1 MIKTKVISG
10 LINPTGMD
18 TIGMNDTAFLLP
30 TASHEKC
37 RTISRI
43 KKKKKKKPLYQYIY
57 LSFLIHKIYQISFHI
72 FNNTVN
78 FELLWIVSFITN
90 DWNIWIIQ
98 LLLRKY
104 HDNVKCSSIFYNFF

>member
-18 TIGMNDTAFLLP
+18 TIGMNDTTFLLP
-30 TASHEKC
+30 TASHGKC

-43 KKKKKKKPLYQYIY
+43 KKKKRKSLFTNTFTYLFSLIKFTKSIFIY
-57 LSFLIHKIYQISFHI
+57 

-78 FELLWIVSFITN
+78 FELL
-90 DWNIWIIQ
+90 
-98 LLLRKY
+98 
-104 HDNVKCSSIFYNFF
+104 